1 MFTLQEIPGGK
12 IAVHHTP
19 FYHLGMEMV
28 RLAYVLTEE
37 IKGSTLFTGSE
48 FRRHQL
54 LRIIHEM
61 NANVYLITN
70 KFAEVYEEVAYD
82 QLMETAT
89 LIRKAAREVNVLCD
103 ELTLLDK
110 EHLRRCYQLMEVVE
124 KLKPHFKEWVKS
136 FKECKCL
143 NDEWGLFSQY
153 ANNQ

>member
-1 MFTLQEIPGGK
+1 MFTFQEISGGK

-28 RLAYVLTEE
+28 RIAYVLTED
-37 IKGSTLFTGSE
+37 IKGSTLLSSSE

-54 LRIIHEM
+54 QRIIHEL

-70 KFAEVYEEVAYD
+70 KFAEVYEDASYD

-89 LIRKAAREVNVLCD
+89 LIRKAAREVNVLCN

-110 EHLRRCYQLMEVVE
+110 EHLRRCCQMVDAIE
-124 KLKPHFKEWVKS
+124 KLKPHFKEWVIN
-136 FKECKCL
+136 FKGSRIEK
-143 NDEWGLFSQY
+143 DDWGLFQPELML
-153 ANNQ
+153 